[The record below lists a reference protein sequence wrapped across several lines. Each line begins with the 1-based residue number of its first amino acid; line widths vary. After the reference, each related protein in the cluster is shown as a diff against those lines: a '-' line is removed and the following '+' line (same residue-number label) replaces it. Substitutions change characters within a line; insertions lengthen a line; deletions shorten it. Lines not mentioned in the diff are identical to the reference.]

1 MVLRANVNAK
11 FCWKRQWFC
20 EQHKVSWWNKGLQ
33 GNTTFLWETKV
44 LWADSRFL
52 WKNTK
57 VASKHK
63 ASQGNAKVL
72 QANTKFLVETNF
84 KANVKFLKFYWEKQR
99 FCNWTTLGKLKSF
112 VSKSEVSHVSFIS
125 FHLLGKSKGFMSES
139 KVSLVNAKVFRV
151 NAPFLRK
158 RKDNI
163 SLGNA
168 EVLREQADLADC
180 ILAHVAFLLLVSHQ
194 FLIRM
199 CCVFICLCLTV
210 IVVEVG
216 LQAVEVV
223 LSVFFVSLIESSTHL
238 LHTEAAVQE
247 AGKR

>member
-1 MVLRANVNAK
+1 M
-11 FCWKRQWFC
+11 
-20 EQHKVSWWNKGLQ
+20 
-33 GNTTFLWETKV
+33 
-44 LWADSRFL
+44 
-52 WKNTK
+52 
-57 VASKHK
+57 
-63 ASQGNAKVL
+63 
-72 QANTKFLVETNF
+72 
-84 KANVKFLKFYWEKQR
+84 
-99 FCNWTTLGKLKSF
+99 
-112 VSKSEVSHVSFIS
+112 SKSEVSHVSFIS
-125 FHLLGKSKGFMSES
+125 FPLLGKSKCFMSES
-139 KVSLVNAKVFRV
+139 KVSLVNAKVLRV
-151 NAPFLRK
+151 NAQFLRK
-158 RKDNI
+158 RKCFLIEGNI

-168 EVLREQADLADC
+168 EVLRVQADLADC

-223 LSVFFVSLIESSTHL
+223 LSVFFVSLIESSAHL